1 MRACVRASRP
11 GRACGN
17 KSQGTLLVR
26 PYFSL
31 TLLHPQHNQE
41 AERDNASHDAST
53 AGTMRWRERCINR
66 VQRCTNRVQ
75 RCTNRVQRCTNRVQR
90 CTNRVQ
96 RCTNRVQRC
105 INRVQRPVN
114 PRVTTTILFS
124 PAFPTPSPMSL
135 NPTTCQRYRSQ
146 PRKEISRSR

>member
-1 MRACVRASRP
+1 MRASRP

-31 TLLHPQHNQE
+31 TLLHPQHDQE

-53 AGTMRWRERCINR
+53 AGMMRWRERCINR
-66 VQRCTNRVQ
+66 MQRCTNRVQ
-75 RCTNRVQRCTNRVQR
+75 RR
-90 CTNRVQ
+90 
-96 RCTNRVQRC
+96 

-124 PAFPTPSPMSL
+124 PAFPTPSPTSL
-135 NPTTCQRYRSQ
+135 NPMTRQRYRSQ
-146 PRKEISRSR
+146 PRKEISRSRSRPHPL